1 MTPNHNY
8 FEFLCALAA
17 SDELTEPELNEL
29 REHSLECVAC
39 GNRIHEMTKINA
51 CLLLSHAFNHRNR
64 RLPKGM
70 QERFIARA
78 IKEGV
83 PLKPPSTVGLAN
95 LGLASAVFIILLVTA
110 AAIRT
115 GPFSRPVVDA
125 NHFDAAQLS
134 KPVRVTTP
142 MLPDSTMSRLP
153 RRRDRSRGAKSRRV
167 QVQWRLDRSEALPS
181 HLETF
186 KNRYFPAALSSPH
199 SMLAVMPS
207 DAGRLSSWPYV
218 PSRFSLAVGPG
229 LIRESALR
237 LLADSE
243 YGTANPMTLPSEFTF
258 ATPGAPGFH
267 PSLDR
272 DLYRTHPI
280 FEFRDTPLKFHFVG
294 NVTQ

>member
-1 MTPNHNY
+1 MTTNHNY

-17 SDELTEPELNEL
+17 SDELTGPELIEL
-29 REHSLECVAC
+29 REHFLACVSC
-39 GNRIHEMTKINA
+39 RNRMHEMARINA

-78 IKEGV
+78 IKEGL
-83 PLKPPSTVGLAN
+83 PLKPASTVGLIN
-95 LGLASAVFIILLVTA
+95 VGLASALFIILLVTA

-115 GPFSRPVVDA
+115 GPFSRPFVDA
-125 NHFDAAQLS
+125 NHFDVAQLS
-134 KPVRVTTP
+134 KPVQVTTP
-142 MLPDSTMSRLP
+142 MTPESTMSRLP
-153 RRRDRSRGAKSRRV
+153 RRRDRSRGAKPRRV
-167 QVQWRLDRSEALPS
+167 QVQWRLDPSGAVPS

-186 KNRYFPAALSSPH
+186 QNRYFPPALTSPH
-199 SMLAVMPS
+199 SMLAAMPS
-207 DAGRLSSWPYV
+207 DTGRLSSWPYV
-218 PSRFSLAVGPG
+218 PSRFSFAVGPA

-237 LLADSE
+237 LLAASE
-243 YGTANPMTLPSEFTF
+243 PGTANPLTLPSEFTF

-280 FEFRDTPLKFHFVG
+280 FEFRDTPLKFHFVE

>member
-1 MTPNHNY
+1 
-8 FEFLCALAA
+8 
-17 SDELTEPELNEL
+17 
-29 REHSLECVAC
+29 
-39 GNRIHEMTKINA
+39 MTKVNA

-70 QERFIARA
+70 RERFIARA

-83 PLKPPSTVGLAN
+83 TLKPASTVGRPN

-134 KPVRVTTP
+134 KPVQVKTP
-142 MLPDSTMSRLP
+142 ISLNSTVSLL
-153 RRRDRSRGAKSRRV
+153 RRRRNRSRGAKSRSV
-167 QVQWRLDRSEALPS
+167 QVQWRLDPSGALPS

-186 KNRYFPAALSSPH
+186 QNRYFPAALSSPH
-199 SMLAVMPS
+199 FLLAAMPS
-207 DAGRLSSWPYV
+207 NGGRLSSWPYV
-218 PSRFSLAVGPG
+218 PSRFSLAAGPG

-258 ATPGAPGFH
+258 ATPGAGFH

-272 DLYRTHPI
+272 DLYRNHPI